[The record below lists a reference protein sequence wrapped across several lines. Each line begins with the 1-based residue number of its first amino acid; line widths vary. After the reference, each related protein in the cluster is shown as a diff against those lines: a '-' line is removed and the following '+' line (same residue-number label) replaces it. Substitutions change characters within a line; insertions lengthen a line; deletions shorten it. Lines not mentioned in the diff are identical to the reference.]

1 MAQIQYERRRFVLPY
16 GALLRVSAHLYVGTG
31 GKLPAPSPPLAS
43 LHSLTSPCILTSVY
57 LPTYRYEHLSCPLQ
71 EAKGEGWSEEV
82 SHRRYLSG
90 QPPTRTSATPIHTV
104 AARLAPTREK
114 PKIRPPLALFTRDD
128 SPPLPPIKSLPTS
141 YHRRTC
147 VASCSGFALRRN
159 PNMKRRRC

>member
-104 AARLAPTREK
+104 AARLTPTREK
-114 PKIRPPLALFTRDD
+114 PKIRPHPALFTRDD
-128 SPPLPPIKSLPTS
+128 FPFCALPAPYQLN
-141 YHRRTC
+141 TC

>member
-43 LHSLTSPCILTSVY
+43 LHSLTSPRILTSVY

-104 AARLAPTREK
+104 AARLTPTREK
-114 PKIRPPLALFTRDD
+114 PKIRPHPALFTRDD
-128 SPPLPPIKSLPTS
+128 SPFCALSSPYQLN
-141 YHRRTC
+141 TC